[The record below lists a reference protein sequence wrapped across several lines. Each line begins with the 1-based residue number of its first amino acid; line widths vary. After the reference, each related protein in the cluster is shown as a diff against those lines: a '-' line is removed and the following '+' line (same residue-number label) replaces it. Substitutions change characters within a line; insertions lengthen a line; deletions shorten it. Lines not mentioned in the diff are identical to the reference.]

1 MKITGFAFLLSLFVF
16 NLLGQNNNT
25 KTINMYLRCSYCDGS
40 YVRNE
45 LKNINHVRDLSDAN
59 VIVLGMSEEMGSG
72 GEKYRLIFEGKNDF
86 SGIND
91 TIIFESNQD
100 ATTDEIR
107 DLYIHHLKVGLLPY
121 ILKTPLGSKIEYSL
135 PEIDTSKEM
144 KPIDPWKGWV
154 TTLNSNV
161 SFNGEQSSRSLNI
174 YSNIKIYKITDGWKL
189 TFGAYNNYSKSNYSY
204 DDYNYE
210 YINKSYN
217 SYIQYVLSLTEHW
230 SFGFFTSAGSSTFSN
245 LDFSASLKPAVEFN
259 VFPYNKSFEKQLR
272 LSYKIGPTYYNYT
285 DTTIFLKTKEL
296 LQEHVLSIDLGIVK
310 KWGDIYISV
319 YGSQYLH
326 DLELFNLGSYA
337 SFSVRI
343 VKGLSVSL
351 STGYSMIRNQINLSK
366 TDVSQEELLLRQR
379 QIKTNYSYWGY
390 AGISYTFGSRYNNIV
405 NPRFD

>member
-1 MKITGFAFLLSLFVF
+1 MKITGFTFLLSLFVF

-245 LDFSASLKPAVEFN
+245 LDFSDKFKVIRDIISKV
-259 VFPYNKSFEKQLR
+259 
-272 LSYKIGPTYYNYT
+272 
-285 DTTIFLKTKEL
+285 
-296 LQEHVLSIDLGIVK
+296 IVSERS
-310 KWGDIYISV
+310 GAEV
-319 YGSQYLH
+319 
-326 DLELFNLGSYA
+326 
-337 SFSVRI
+337 
-343 VKGLSVSL
+343 
-351 STGYSMIRNQINLSK
+351 
-366 TDVSQEELLLRQR
+366 
-379 QIKTNYSYWGY
+379 
-390 AGISYTFGSRYNNIV
+390 
-405 NPRFD
+405 

>member
-1 MKITGFAFLLSLFVF
+1 MKIIGFALLLSLFVF

-40 YVRNE
+40 FVRNE

-107 DLYIHHLKVGLLPY
+107 ELYIHHLKVGLLPY

-135 PEIDTSKEM
+135 PEIDTSKEI

-230 SFGFFTSAGSSTFSN
+230 SFGFFASAESSTFSN

-272 LSYKIGPTYYNYT
+272 FSYKIGPTFYNYT

-296 LQEHVLSIDLGIVK
+296 LQKHVLSIDLGIVK

-390 AGISYTFGSRYNNIV
+390 TGISYTFGSRYNNIV